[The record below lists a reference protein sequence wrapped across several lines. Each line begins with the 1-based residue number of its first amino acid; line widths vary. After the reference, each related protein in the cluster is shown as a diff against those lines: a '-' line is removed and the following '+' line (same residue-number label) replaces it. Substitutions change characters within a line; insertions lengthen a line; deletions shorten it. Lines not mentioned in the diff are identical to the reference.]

1 MFYTTPPLTSHK
13 LWGAKAESFNTRINT
28 FFPQTEKYCGARLCV
43 NSASALAKPS

>member
-13 LWGAKAESFNTRINT
+13 LWGAKAESGNMRTHT
-28 FFPQTEKYCGARLCV
+28 AFPQTEKYCGAKLCV